1 MLDLAFQPRLTE
13 FLGRVNLIETP
24 HWERG
29 QGTASHRRLACLK
42 PSPSSETPPSEKS
55 TFLAVDVICDVIES
69 ALTRSSGSSVS
80 WGGGLLVPECVWL
93 GRLFSI

>member
-13 FLGRVNLIETP
+13 FLGRVNLIQTRN
-24 HWERG
+24 WERG
-29 QGTASHRRLACLK
+29 QGTASHRRFTCLK
-42 PSPSSETPPSEKS
+42 PGPSSETPPSEKS

-80 WGGGLLVPECVWL
+80 SVELSKLSGAQ
-93 GRLFSI
+93 